1 MEDNTWEGSAALLR
15 SMTLRVY
22 RMEAMVAFYQEAF
35 GVSMEEK
42 RLETG
47 QAWYGWLGEVMLC
60 FIPLASETE
69 PDEYPALQLG
79 LEVEDVDAALE
90 LCLKYGG
97 IIIQEP
103 IQRLDEVYAVLRD
116 PDGNALEL
124 YGPVREEEEE
134 D

>member
-1 MEDNTWEGSAALLR
+1 MDANSWDGSQAMLR

-35 GVSMEEK
+35 GVVMEEK

-47 QAWYGWLGEVMLC
+47 QAWFGWLGDVMLC
-60 FIPLASETE
+60 FLPLASETE
-69 PDEYPALQLG
+69 PDEYPAVQFG

-103 IQRLDEVYAVLRD
+103 LQRLDEIYAVLRD

-124 YGPVREEEEE
+124 YGPVPNQQP
-134 D
+134 